1 MCGRYVVTKPVTKT
15 ADLVKSNI
23 KVEDKDNYN
32 AHPAQKLPIIKSYT
46 NGKTIENYNWGLI
59 PFWAEGK
66 KDFRPLINA
75 RLETLMEK
83 VSFKKLIQTS
93 RCVVVADGYYE
104 WKRERKEKI
113 PYYFTRSDSNLI
125 FLAAIHQENQFCIIT
140 REATSNVKQVHNR
153 EPLIINQEQISNY
166 LNIKKEGMDI
176 LQAIKPPELKFHV
189 VSKDVNKPI
198 NNDPSLIKSSP
209 LL

>member
-15 ADLVKSNI
+15 VDLVKTNI

-32 AHPAQKLPIIKSYT
+32 AHPTQKLPIIKSYT
-46 NGKTIENYNWGLI
+46 NGKALENCDWGLV
-59 PFWAEGK
+59 PAWAKGK

-93 RCVVVADGYYE
+93 RCLVVADGYYE
-104 WKRERKEKI
+104 WKRENKDKT
-113 PYYFTRSDSNLI
+113 PYYFTKDDSSLI
-125 FLAAIHQENQFCIIT
+125 FFAGIHQNNQFCVIT
-140 REATSNVKQVHNR
+140 REATDAIKEIHHR
-153 EPLIINQEQISNY
+153 EPLIISEEQVLDY

-176 LQAIKPPELKFHV
+176 LRSIKSPRLKFHEV
-189 VSKDVNKPI
+189 NKDVNKPI
-198 NNDPSLIKSSP
+198 NNDPSLINSKI
-209 LL
+209 

>member
-15 ADLVKSNI
+15 IDLVKTNI

-32 AHPAQKLPIIKSYT
+32 AHPTQKLPIIKSYT
-46 NGKTIENYNWGLI
+46 NGRALEICEWGLI
-59 PFWAEGK
+59 PSWAKDK

-93 RCVVVADGYYE
+93 RCLVVADGYYE
-104 WKRERKEKI
+104 WKRENKEKT
-113 PYYFTRSDSNLI
+113 PYYFTKTDSSI
-125 FLAAIHQENQFCIIT
+125 MFFAGIHQNNQFCIIT
-140 REATSNVKQVHNR
+140 KEATNTVKEVHHR
-153 EPLIINQEQISNY
+153 EPLIINEEQILNY

-176 LQAIKPPELKFHV
+176 LQNIKPPELKFHEIN
-189 VSKDVNKPI
+189 KDVNKPV
-198 NNDPSLIKSSP
+198 NNDSSLINLKT
-209 LL
+209 

>member
-15 ADLVKSNI
+15 TGLVKTNI

-32 AHPAQKLPIIKSYT
+32 AHPTQKLPVIKSYT
-46 NGKTIENYNWGLI
+46 NGKTIEQYNWGMG
-59 PFWAEGK
+59 PSWAQDR

-93 RCVVVADGYYE
+93 RCIVVADGYYE
-104 WKRERKEKI
+104 WKRDGKEKV
-113 PYYFTRSDSNLI
+113 PYYFIKTNSSLM
-125 FLAAIHQENQFCIIT
+125 FFAAIHQNNQFCIIT
-140 REATSNVKQVHNR
+140 REATDKIKEVHHR
-153 EPLIINQEQISNY
+153 EPLILDEEQISNY
-166 LNIKKEGMDI
+166 LDVKKEGTDI
-176 LQAIKPPELKFHV
+176 LKSIKAPVLKFYE

-198 NNDPSLIKSSP
+198 NNDPSLIKSTA
-209 LL
+209 

>member
-15 ADLVKSNI
+15 ASLVKTDI

-32 AHPAQKLPIIKSYT
+32 AHPTQKLPIIKSYT
-46 NGKTIENYNWGLI
+46 NGKALENCDWGLV
-59 PFWAEGK
+59 PSWAEGK

-93 RCVVVADGYYE
+93 RCIVVADGYYE
-104 WKRERKEKI
+104 WKRVNKEKT
-113 PYYFTRSDSNLI
+113 PYYFMKSDSSLM
-125 FLAAIHQENQFCIIT
+125 FFAGLHQNNQFCIIT
-140 REATSNVKQVHNR
+140 REATDKVKEIHHR
-153 EPLIINQEQISNY
+153 EPLILNEEQISNY
-166 LNIKKEGMDI
+166 LDVKKEGTDI
-176 LQAIKPPELKFHV
+176 LKSIKSPELKFYV

-198 NNDPSLIKSSP
+198 NNDSSLIKVVV
-209 LL
+209 